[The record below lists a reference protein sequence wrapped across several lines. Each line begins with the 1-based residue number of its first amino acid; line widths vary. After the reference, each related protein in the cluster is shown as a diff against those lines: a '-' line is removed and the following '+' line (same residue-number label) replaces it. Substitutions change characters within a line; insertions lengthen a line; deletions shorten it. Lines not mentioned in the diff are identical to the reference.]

1 MEIGSRHAIRLKGF
15 HNRAR
20 PHRVRTTF
28 LGWHIPAYGSGLL
41 GEWADVG
48 LLKETKVMSRKSMS
62 ISKLA
67 TTSALVVLAGV
78 GGVMGYRFMRAEI
91 SATVYRQRLEDLS
104 LEYASLRDRYN
115 DAVRKTVVTELIV
128 RDQKLSVRVRDAS
141 GVLKEI
147 ATPYDPSREIYV
159 DYVVVDSRLWIRR
172 VFDAQTPP
180 SQALVIDPVYDDVD
194 WDCAGA
200 EHGKAVYRQL
210 GEGRW
215 IVSVTGDGSL
225 GLARSTLSEP
235 TDLTTTPP
243 VRDYE
248 PISEQAKAE
257 ADRIGPGDVVKRL
270 VGAE

>member
-200 EHGKAVYRQL
+200 EHGKAVYRAL

-215 IVSVTGDGSL
+215 VVTASGNGSL
-225 GLARSTLSEP
+225 GLVRADDTEAGEIA
-235 TDLTTTPP
+235 PP
-243 VRDYE
+243 VTLKDFE
-248 PISEQAKAE
+248 AEIKQADASV
-257 ADRIGPGDVVKRL
+257 DSIGLGDVWRAL
-270 VGAE
+270 VGK